1 MEECDKCHLLH
12 QFDRKITTKKNVSRE
27 INHKCSN
34 VRHLQAKCDA
44 NYVALALE
52 SNTCEDQDFFKL
64 SSFVQYF
71 LGDQCPTP

>member
-1 MEECDKCHLLH
+1 M
-12 QFDRKITTKKNVSRE
+12 
-27 INHKCSN
+27 NHKCTN

-52 SNTCEDQDFFKL
+52 SNTCEDQDSLKL
-64 SSFVQYF
+64 SSFMPHF